1 MFSTPKNIDT
11 LTDEELKDLIYETPN
26 QKIPNKDVRMQICN
40 IIYNALG
47 FDMDKDLM
55 LALASEPLSQL
66 VLATAG
72 SGKTTY
78 SQIKVAIEKIYRR
91 TVDNKPLNGDRVLC
105 LVYNKHNVQ
114 PMIDSH
120 RKLVSKLYSSNIQG
134 LDIDMKIKA
143 KTMHSFC
150 SEWSAQYALK
160 MNRVNFQLITEMEQK
175 ELFNMCY
182 KLVSEKQGVEPKFE
196 KYGDLIQLYNY
207 LRETMRE
214 YNNCND
220 LDLFNSLGLPK
231 EVVVETYERFD
242 AFKQVKRLFDF
253 TDTLV
258 SMLKLLRE
266 DEEVRKFIQNYYDY
280 IVVDEVQDFNPI
292 FMEILKL
299 IQGPNTP
306 ILCIGDEDQSI
317 YGFRGA
323 NVLGVLNFE
332 KEFPDAK
339 IYSLGTNRRCRQE
352 IVDIAKEILSW
363 NTLRFDKA
371 IKGIRKEGNIEYIPY
386 NTEEGQLI
394 NLCNRLKN
402 MTSEEIS
409 NTCIC
414 YRNKKSS
421 LMLSDKLVECGVQ
434 FNIISGYKPFSHE
447 LYRHVI
453 DVLDI
458 LYRPYD
464 REYAKNLYKILPYVR
479 RNEFHKVIGY
489 DAKTKQWKGERQKKH
504 FSEYD
509 LGKYETNLIVKKYLA
524 LLSEISS
531 KIVEMP
537 MSQYMPAIYEM
548 LDRAFWKD
556 KMYMND
562 NNEVDAAFTE
572 KTFQM
577 FNTNMT
583 YPEFERVYAKHKR
596 IFEANDKQRI
606 GCTLSTFH
614 SLKGLEFDNVFL
626 IDLDDEIFPNFASI
640 DSVDYFTDDVKLGL
654 KEEETRLFYVAIT
667 RARDNLTMFYSAE
680 NPSLFVDRLINGT
693 DEGKSKL
700 LTFDTNEETNLN
712 DILDKS
718 SAKINIASDKGISVV
733 KPSVVVED
741 IATTKEDMI
750 KEDMIKEDSLDNTS
764 EITKTVKPSNS
775 GIARPLDLSYMGY
788 GEVEDIPV
796 AKEFNKSKDESTL
809 TEIDDDLDDD
819 LDTPI
824 VNEVPIDIEDD
835 LDDEEE
841 LDDDLETPSIS
852 EQTNPNE
859 IVFNKEITAT
869 QEMQTE
875 IEQEFE
881 VKNEKKSEN
890 KPTSRRAFLDSII
903 NRI

>member
-1 MFSTPKNIDT
+1 MFSTPKNIDNLNET
-11 LTDEELKDLIYETPN
+11 ELADLIYESPN
-26 QKIPNKDVRMQICN
+26 QKIPDKNVRMQICK

-47 FDMDKDLM
+47 FDMDNDLM
-55 LALASEPLSQL
+55 LALASEPKSQL

-78 SQIKVAIEKIYRR
+78 SQIKVAIEKIYRK
-91 TVDNKPLNGDRVLC
+91 TVNNKPLSGDRVLC

-114 PMIDSH
+114 PMLDSH
-120 RKLVSKLYSSNIQG
+120 SKLVSKLYSSNIQG
-134 LDIDMKIKA
+134 LKIDMKIKA
-143 KTMHSFC
+143 QTMHSFC

-160 MNRVNFQLITEMEQK
+160 MNRVNFQLINETQQK

-196 KYGDLIQLYNY
+196 KYADLMQLYSY

-214 YNNCND
+214 YSNCDD
-220 LDLFNSLGLPK
+220 LDLFNCLGIPK

-266 DEEVRKFIQNYYDY
+266 DEEVRSFIQNYYDY

-323 NVLGVLNFE
+323 SVLSVLNFE
-332 KEFPDAK
+332 NEFPDAK
-339 IYSLGTNRRCRQE
+339 VYSLGTNRRCGE
-352 IVDIAKEILSW
+352 NIVDVAKQILSW
-363 NTLRFDKA
+363 NTLRFDKT
-371 IKGIRKEGNIEYIPY
+371 IKGIRPEGKVEYIPY
-386 NTEEGQLI
+386 NTEDGQLI

-402 MTSEEIS
+402 MTKEELS

-414 YRNKKSS
+414 YRNRKSS
-421 LMLSDKLVECGVQ
+421 LMLSDKLVECGIQ

-464 REYAKNLYKILPYVR
+464 REYVKNLYKILPYVR
-479 RNEFHKVIGY
+479 KNEFHNMIGY
-489 DAKTKQWKGERQKKH
+489 DARTKQWKGEREKKH

-509 LGKYETNLIVKKYLA
+509 LGKYETNLVVKKYLA
-524 LLSEISS
+524 LLTEISAR
-531 KIVEMP
+531 IVDMP
-537 MSQYMPAIYEM
+537 MTQYMAAIYEM
-548 LDRAFWKD
+548 LRKAFWDD

-562 NNEVDAAFTE
+562 TKEIDEAFTE
-572 KTFQM
+572 KTFAM
-577 FNTNMT
+577 FNTKMT

-596 IFEANDKQRI
+596 IFETNDKQKI

-614 SLKGLEFDNVFL
+614 SLKGLEFDNVFI
-626 IDLDDEIFPNFASI
+626 IDLDDEIFPNFAGI
-640 DSVDYFTDDVKLGL
+640 DSTDYFTDDMKLGL

-667 RARDNLTMFYSAE
+667 RARDNLTMFYSSE
-680 NPSLFVDRLINGT
+680 NPSLFVDRLLNGT
-693 DEGKSKL
+693 EEPKSKL
-700 LTFDTNEETNLN
+700 LEFGTNQDINIGGELN
-712 DILDKS
+712 NSIVLDKEED
-718 SAKINIASDKGISVV
+718 KEVKEINE
-733 KPSVVVED
+733 PSIPVVE
-741 IATTKEDMI
+741 TKVET
-750 KEDMIKEDSLDNTS
+750 KVETEAKVEVETKVEVSSEPKNT
-764 EITKTVKPSNS
+764 
-775 GIARPLDLSYMGY
+775 GIARQLDLSYMGY
-788 GEVEDIPV
+788 GNVEEIPV
-796 AKEFNKSKDESTL
+796 AKEEPNTVIKETIL
-809 TEIDDDLDDD
+809 GEIDDDLDDE
-819 LDTPI
+819 LETVS
-824 VNEVPIDIEDD
+824 VNETPVDLNDN
-835 LDDEEE
+835 LDDE
-841 LDDDLETPSIS
+841 LDDELETPVAVQ
-852 EQTNPNE
+852 ETKPNE
-859 IVFNKEITAT
+859 IVFNKEITVT
-869 QEMQTE
+869 KESTTE
-875 IEQEFE
+875 VNNE
-881 VKNEKKSEN
+881 VETEEEREVDRKS
-890 KPTSRRAFLDSII
+890 TSRRAFLNSII